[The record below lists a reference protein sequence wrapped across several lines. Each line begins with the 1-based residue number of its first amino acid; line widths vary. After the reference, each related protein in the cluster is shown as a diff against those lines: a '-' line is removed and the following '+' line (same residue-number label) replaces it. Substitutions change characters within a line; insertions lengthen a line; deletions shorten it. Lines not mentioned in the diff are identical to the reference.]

1 MATYTEQLQRIVRSY
16 LDEGQPWPATT
27 RQIAAWAIHK
37 GEWQPQPFALINQC
51 ADQLARAMRE
61 EHFTDANGR
70 TIRAK
75 HVARIERGGEQ
86 IALWEDIRSVSREHM
101 QIAFQQRRQQ
111 IVGDCKQ
118 LKTDCDYYNEN
129 RNQGEPIQVVF
140 DFRTDLEE
148 LEQEVELA

>member
-1 MATYTEQLQRIVRSY
+1 MATYTEQLQHIVRSY
-16 LDEGQPWPATT
+16 LDDGQPWPATT
-27 RQIAAWAIHK
+27 RQIAAWAIRR

-61 EHFTDANGR
+61 EHFTDTNGR
-70 TIRAK
+70 VIRTK

-86 IALWEDIRSVSREHM
+86 IALWADIRSASREHM

-140 DFRTDLEE
+140 DFRADLEE
-148 LEQEVELA
+148 LEEAFEPA

>member
-16 LDEGQPWPATT
+16 LDDGQTWPATT
-27 RQIAAWAIHK
+27 RQIAAWAIRK
-37 GEWQPQPFALINQC
+37 GEWKPQPFALINQC

-86 IALWEDIRSVSREHM
+86 IALWEDIRSASREHM

-118 LKTDCDYYNEN
+118 LKTDCDYYNKN

-148 LEQEVELA
+148 LEQEFELV